1 MTRTRIKICGITNIR
16 DAAFA
21 VASEADALGFVLYEK
36 SSRYVNVETV
46 ARIIDQ
52 LPPYVTTVA
61 LLVNHSSEDVSR
73 LLKEA
78 AFDLLQ
84 FHGDETDEFCI
95 SFGMPFIKAI
105 RVERSSE
112 LEEQVAGYP
121 HSKGI
126 LLDAFVEG
134 EYGGTGKTIDWP
146 GVSGIDKPVV
156 LAGGLTP
163 DNVGQAIEQ
172 VRPFAVDVS
181 GGVESEKGVKD
192 HKKISSFIRAVRVAD
207 SGVNNGR

>member
-1 MTRTRIKICGITNIR
+1 MTHTRIKICGITNIR
-16 DAAFA
+16 DAEFA
-21 VASEADALGFVLYEK
+21 VASEADALGFALYKK
-36 SSRYVNVETV
+36 SSRYVEAKT
-46 ARIIDQ
+46 AASIIDQ
-52 LPPYVTTVA
+52 LPPYVTSVA
-61 LLVNHSSEDVSR
+61 LLVNHSHEDVNR

-84 FHGDETDEFCI
+84 FHGNETDEFCC
-95 SFGMPFIKAI
+95 SFGIPFIKAI
-105 RVERSSE
+105 RVKTFSE
-112 LEEQVAGYP
+112 LEEQVSGYP

-134 EYGGTGKTIDWP
+134 EYGGTGRTIDWP
-146 GVSGIDKPVV
+146 DLPAIDRPVV

-172 VRPFAVDVS
+172 VRPYAVDVS

-192 HKKISSFIRAVRVAD
+192 HKKISSFVRAVRIAD
-207 SGVNNGR
+207 NGVNNG